1 MELLEERN
9 QQRRVSA
16 REFLFADRAKGIED
30 SGLSSAGAATYTLLL
45 HRPRPV
51 QGVDVESNG
60 VVSELQPL
68 GEIVDGPHALPQQRQ
83 HARARALDLPLFSS
97 TRSIGHCLKSRV
109 VHRISQRK
117 T

>member
-30 SGLSSAGAATYTLLL
+30 SGLSSAGATTYTLLL
-45 HRPRPV
+45 HRARPV

-60 VVSELQPL
+60 VVSELQPF
-68 GEIVDGPHALPQQRQ
+68 GEIVDGTHVLTQKSLNALAGYHDLR
-83 HARARALDLPLFSS
+83 HYILYAR
-97 TRSIGHCLKSRV
+97 
-109 VHRISQRK
+109 
-117 T
+117 